1 MSARVKRRLW
11 RVIAAIVL
19 FVAAFV
25 TFHAIALPQN
35 LWYIE
40 LIVYAC
46 VYAVAAYDVLIKAVR
61 GIFGGQVFDEN
72 LLMTIATV
80 GAFCVREYPEAAA
93 VMLFYQVGELFQ
105 SIAVGR
111 SRKSISELMDI
122 RPDTAVAI
130 RGGERVTVSPYEVAV
145 GEIIEVRAGERVAL
159 DGVVVKGSG
168 NIDTAA
174 LTGESMPVS
183 VCEGSQV
190 LSGSINLS
198 GVLEI
203 EVQKEFSES
212 TASKILDLVENAASK
227 KAKAENFITAFAKIY
242 TPVVVALAVLL
253 AVVPSVI
260 TGNFGEW
267 IHRALMF
274 LVVSCPCALVIS
286 VPLAFFGGIGAA
298 SARGVLIKGGNYL
311 ELLGKLDA
319 VVFDK
324 TGTLTLGKFSVAG
337 VYPES
342 RRNEILSAA
351 AIAESGSNH
360 PIALSIVAAANDNGL
375 NVNASNNVLN
385 VIANDKELSV
395 NASDNGLNVIAS
407 ERSERGNPLHE
418 NITLTEIA
426 GKGVEARADGKVIL
440 AGNAEL
446 MAERGIEFTECAQ
459 FGTLVYVAVNGEY
472 LGVIVIADTVK
483 EDAPQV
489 IASLKR
495 DGIRTVMLTGD
506 NFQTASAVAEKVGID
521 EFSASL
527 LPADKVEKLEEII
540 ARKSAKSVVAFVGD
554 GINDAPVL
562 SRADVGIAMGALGS
576 DSAIEAADVV
586 LMHDGLGAISEAK
599 TVAKKTMSIA
609 AQNIAFALIVKVAV
623 LVLSALGVT
632 DMWLAIFA
640 DVGVTVLAVLNSV
653 RIIAFGKKN
662 KKGDFAKN
670 FPKTQDKSAV

>member
-25 TFHAIALPQN
+25 TFRAITLPQN

-46 VYAVAAYDVLIKAVR
+46 VYAVAAYDVLIKAFR

-130 RGGERVTVSPYEVAV
+130 RDGERVTVSPYEVAV

-159 DGVVVKGSG
+159 DGIVVKGSG
-168 NIDTAA
+168 SIDTAA

-183 VCEGSQV
+183 VCEGSPV

-311 ELLGKLDA
+311 ELLGKLDT

-375 NVNASNNVLN
+375 NVIASDNGLN
-385 VIANDKELSV
+385 VI
-395 NASDNGLNVIAS
+395 ASDNGLNVIAS
-407 ERSERGNPLHE
+407 ERSERGNLPHE
-418 NITLTEIA
+418 DVTITEIA

-506 NFQTASAVAEKVGID
+506 NFQTASAVVEKVGLD

-562 SRADVGIAMGALGS
+562 TRADVGIAMGALGS

>member
-25 TFHAIALPQN
+25 TFRAITLPQN

-46 VYAVAAYDVLIKAVR
+46 VYAVAAYDVLIKAFR

-130 RGGERVTVSPYEVAV
+130 RDGERVTVSPYEVAV

-159 DGVVVKGSG
+159 DGIVVKGSG
-168 NIDTAA
+168 SIDTAA

-183 VCEGSQV
+183 VCEGSPV

-311 ELLGKLDA
+311 ELLGKLDT

-375 NVNASNNVLN
+375 NV
-385 VIANDKELSV
+385 I
-395 NASDNGLNVIAS
+395 ASDNGLNVIAS
-407 ERSERGNPLHE
+407 ERSERGNLPHE
-418 NITLTEIA
+418 DVTITEIA

-506 NFQTASAVAEKVGID
+506 NVQTASAVAEKVGID

>member
-25 TFHAIALPQN
+25 TFRAITLPQN

-46 VYAVAAYDVLIKAVR
+46 VYAVAAYDVLIKAFR

-130 RGGERVTVSPYEVAV
+130 RDGERVTVSPYEVAV

-168 NIDTAA
+168 SIDTAA

-183 VCEGSQV
+183 VCEGSPV

-375 NVNASNNVLN
+375 NVIAS
-385 VIANDKELSV
+385 DKELSV

>member
-25 TFHAIALPQN
+25 TFRAITLPQN

-46 VYAVAAYDVLIKAVR
+46 VYAVAAYDVLIKAFR

-130 RGGERVTVSPYEVAV
+130 RDGERVTVSPYEVAV

-159 DGVVVKGSG
+159 DGIVVKGSG
-168 NIDTAA
+168 SIDTAA

-183 VCEGSQV
+183 VCEGSPV

-203 EVQKEFSES
+203 VVLKEFSEY

-311 ELLGKLDA
+311 ELLGKLDT

-375 NVNASNNVLN
+375 NVIASDNGLN
-385 VIANDKELSV
+385 VI
-395 NASDNGLNVIAS
+395 ASDNGLNVIAS
-407 ERSERGNPLHE
+407 ERSERGNLPHE
-418 NITLTEIA
+418 DVTITEIA

>member
-25 TFHAIALPQN
+25 TFRAITLPQN

-46 VYAVAAYDVLIKAVR
+46 VYAVAAYDVLIKAFR

-130 RGGERVTVSPYEVAV
+130 RDGERVTVSPYEVAV

-168 NIDTAA
+168 SIDTAA

-183 VCEGSQV
+183 VREGSPV

-360 PIALSIVAAANDNGL
+360 PIALSIVAAASDNGL
-375 NVNASNNVLN
+375 NVIAS
-385 VIANDKELSV
+385 DKELSV

>member
-1 MSARVKRRLW
+1 M
-11 RVIAAIVL
+11 
-19 FVAAFV
+19 
-25 TFHAIALPQN
+25 
-35 LWYIE
+35 
-40 LIVYAC
+40 
-46 VYAVAAYDVLIKAVR
+46 
-61 GIFGGQVFDEN
+61 
-72 LLMTIATV
+72 
-80 GAFCVREYPEAAA
+80 
-93 VMLFYQVGELFQ
+93 
-105 SIAVGR
+105 
-111 SRKSISELMDI
+111 
-122 RPDTAVAI
+122 
-130 RGGERVTVSPYEVAV
+130 
-145 GEIIEVRAGERVAL
+145 
-159 DGVVVKGSG
+159 
-168 NIDTAA
+168 
-174 LTGESMPVS
+174 
-183 VCEGSQV
+183 
-190 LSGSINLS
+190 
-198 GVLEI
+198 
-203 EVQKEFSES
+203 
-212 TASKILDLVENAASK
+212 
-227 KAKAENFITAFAKIY
+227 
-242 TPVVVALAVLL
+242 VALAVLL

-260 TGNFGEW
+260 TGNYGEW

-311 ELLGKLDA
+311 ELLGKLDT

-324 TGTLTLGKFSVAG
+324 TGTLTLGKVSVAG

-342 RRNEILSAA
+342 RRNEILSAV

-360 PIALSIVAAANDNGL
+360 PIALSIVAAANELPVIASDNGL
-375 NVNASNNVLN
+375 NVNAINNELPVIANDNGLN
-385 VIANDKELSV
+385 VIA
-395 NASDNGLNVIAS
+395 SDDGLNVIAS

-495 DGIRTVMLTGD
+495 DGVRTVMLTGD

-527 LPADKVEKLEEII
+527 LPADKVGKLEEII
-540 ARKSAKSVVAFVGD
+540 AKKSAKSVVAFVGD

-623 LVLSALGVT
+623 LVLSALGIT

-653 RIIAFGKKN
+653 RIIAFGKRN

-670 FPKTQDKSAV
+670 FAKTQDKSAV

>member
-25 TFHAIALPQN
+25 TFRAITLPQN

-46 VYAVAAYDVLIKAVR
+46 VYAVAAYDVLIKAFR

-130 RGGERVTVSPYEVAV
+130 RDGERVTVSPYEVAV

-168 NIDTAA
+168 SIDTAA

-183 VCEGSQV
+183 VCEGSPV

-375 NVNASNNVLN
+375 NVIAS
-385 VIANDKELSV
+385 DKELSV

-407 ERSERGNPLHE
+407 EPCERGNPLHE